1 MITII
6 PPTVPMTKYIL
17 ADVDVDVVVVTVKVE
32 IINYIKMIKLTLVKL

>member
-17 ADVDVDVVVVTVKVE
+17 ADVDEVVVVSVKVE